1 MTEFD
6 KSVRRRTVVQG
17 MAWSVPAVVAA
28 SQLPAFAASACID
41 EAESWGG
48 NFSAKH
54 VQATR
59 VPLPGTQITKDS
71 FYAGSLDG
79 EILNAGK
86 YPAIFRQYP
95 WVKNL
100 AVVAQNGDT
109 SQGTL
114 LKIKF
119 PQPAY
124 CVEFL
129 LHDIDSKHSG
139 PRDRHQDS
147 VTVTAKNGVVNA
159 TVFNQEHL
167 RVLNNGSSSVTVES
181 PHVINSLFSKQYDWD
196 MYTETKGTA
205 AISIVG
211 PITELCM
218 HFKDVTPGLDTGSRH
233 NYQQIAVSN
242 IKYSINKCDC

>member
-1 MTEFD
+1 MTEFE

-59 VPLPGTQITKDS
+59 VPLPGTQITTGGI
-71 FYAGSLDG
+71 YAGSLDG
-79 EILNAGK
+79 EVLNADK
-86 YPAIFRQYP
+86 FPAIFRQYP

-100 AVVAQNGDT
+100 AVVAQNGNT

-114 LKIKF
+114 LNVKF
-119 PQPAY
+119 PKPAY

-129 LHDIDSKHSG
+129 LHDIDSKYSTG
-139 PRDRHQDS
+139 DDRHQDS
-147 VTVTAKNGVVNA
+147 VTVTAKNSVINA
-159 TVFNQEHL
+159 TAFDSTNL

-181 PHVINSLFSKQYDWD
+181 PHELTRYRANKFDWD
-196 MYTETKGTA
+196 MYSSTKGSA

>member
-1 MTEFD
+1 MTEFE

-28 SQLPAFAASACID
+28 NQLPAFAASACID

-48 NFSAKH
+48 YFSAAH

-59 VPLPGTQITKDS
+59 VPLPGTQITTDS
-71 FYAGSLDG
+71 IYAGSLDG

-86 YPAIFRQYP
+86 FPAIFRQYP

-100 AVVAQNGDT
+100 AVVAQHGNT

-114 LKIKF
+114 LNVKF
-119 PQPAY
+119 PKPAY

-129 LHDIDSKHSG
+129 LHDIDSKFSG
-139 PRDRHQDS
+139 RRDRHQDS

-181 PHVINSLFSKQYDWD
+181 PHVIDTLGSKYDWD
-196 MYTETKGTA
+196 MYTETKGSA

-211 PITELCM
+211 PITELSM
-218 HFKDVTPGLDTGSRH
+218 HFKDITPGLDTSSRH